1 MLLFCT
7 LLNVHQ
13 RNSLGEETFSVASG
27 FSELCSLAPPEGKT
41 LNSLC
46 AGCVGS
52 AEILAALFLTLDLY
66 KSWMEERS
74 ALILSAV
81 LIIRCSLDL
90 SCFVDDQVHI
100 SVLKLSFCWANAIF

>member
-13 RNSLGEETFSVASG
+13 RNSLGEETVSVAAG
-27 FSELCSLAPPEGKT
+27 FSEQCSVAPPEGKA

-66 KSWMEERS
+66 KSWMEGRS
-74 ALILSAV
+74 A

-90 SCFVDDQVHI
+90 SCLVDDPNHTEMDEDRTD
-100 SVLKLSFCWANAIF
+100 LSLLHYSLSRF

>member
-13 RNSLGEETFSVASG
+13 RNSLGKETVSVAAG
-27 FSELCSLAPPEGKT
+27 FSEQCSVAPPEGKT

-66 KSWMEERS
+66 KSWMEGRL
-74 ALILSAV
+74 ALIILSAV
-81 LIIRCSLDL
+81 LCSPSLC
-90 SCFVDDQVHI
+90 SPNEM
-100 SVLKLSFCWANAIF
+100 KLSTFYETSSSAT

>member
-13 RNSLGEETFSVASG
+13 RNSLGEETVSVAAG
-27 FSELCSLAPPEGKT
+27 FSEQCSVAPPEGKA

-52 AEILAALFLTLDLY
+52 AEILAALLLTLDLY
-66 KSWMEERS
+66 KSWMEGRS
-74 ALILSAV
+74 ALIILSAV

-90 SCFVDDQVHI
+90 SCLVDDPNHTEMDEDRTD
-100 SVLKLSFCWANAIF
+100 